1 MRISPEELA
10 RIAHQAGCI
19 IMPFFG
25 QAHVRHKADR
35 SPVTEADEAAE
46 SHILERLHERFPDI
60 PVIAEELSAAG
71 RLPKVGDRFFLVDPL
86 DGTREFIS
94 GRGEFTV
101 NIALVEDGKP
111 IVGVVYAPA
120 IDRMFVGEA
129 GKGCRHGKVSTDT
142 TFTPESLVPCPSVR
156 KGRSQ
161 PLRAVASRSHRTP
174 ETEAWLKAH
183 GITEIVS
190 MGSSLK
196 LCGLATGEA
205 EVYPRLGRTMEWDIA
220 AGQAVL
226 EAAGGQVLEAT
237 TGHPLRYGKAE
248 AGFANPPFV
257 AWAPGV
263 TPF

>member
-1 MRISPEELA
+1 MNATATELA
-10 RIAHQAGCI
+10 RIAHQAGRI

-25 QAHVRHKADR
+25 KAQVRHKADR

-46 SHILERLHERFPDI
+46 ACILERLQERFPDI
-60 PVIAEELSAAG
+60 PVVAEELAAAG
-71 RLPKVGDRFFLVDPL
+71 HVPDVGDRFFLVDPL

-101 NIALVEDGKP
+101 NIAYVEDGRP
-111 IVGVVYAPA
+111 VVGVVYAPA
-120 IDRMFVGEA
+120 IESMFLGVVGE
-129 GKGCRHGKVSTDT
+129 GCRHGKVSPDAA
-142 TFTPESLVPCPSVR
+142 FSPESLAPCAPAQEIGSR
-156 KGRSQ
+156 

-174 ETEAWLKAH
+174 ETDAWLREH
-183 GITEIVS
+183 GITAIVS

-196 LCGLATGEA
+196 LCGLAEGAA

-226 EAAGGQVLEAT
+226 EAAGGQVLEAE
-237 TGHPLRYGKAE
+237 TGRPLRYGKRD